1 MVENSTIRLEM
12 RGAVGIVR
20 LDRPPVNAINRAM
33 HRELTAVVAEIDR
46 QPDCRAVVIHGGERV
61 FAAGADIKEMAALGP
76 SEIGVLGRS
85 LTDAISAVALL
96 ELPVIAAITGY
107 ALGGGLELALAADFR
122 VVAEDASLG
131 LPEITLGVIPGAGGT
146 QRLPR
151 LIGVAAAKKMIY
163 FGEPVTGTEAVG
175 LGLATLAVPADQV
188 LLQALALA
196 ERLAAGPTRALAAA
210 KQAIDVGIDHPVDD
224 GRVLE
229 SRLFEKLFGSEDQ
242 REGMRAFVARSGPA
256 HFTGR

>member
-1 MVENSTIRLEM
+1 MVENSTVRLEM
-12 RGAVGIVR
+12 RGAVGVVR

-33 HRELTAVVAEIDR
+33 HRELTAVVAEID
-46 QPDCRAVVIHGGERV
+46 QHPECRAVVIHGGERV
-61 FAAGADIKEMAALGP
+61 FAAGADIKEMAALDP
-76 SEIGVLGRS
+76 SEIGVLGQS

-96 ELPVIAAITGY
+96 ELPVVAAITGY

-163 FGEPVTGTEAVG
+163 FGVPVTGIEAVEQ
-175 LGLATLAVPADQV
+175 GLATLAVPADQV
-188 LLQALALA
+188 LPEALALA
-196 ERLAAGPTRALAAA
+196 QRLAAGPTRALAAA
-210 KQAIDVGIDHPVDD
+210 KRAIDSGGDRPLAD
-224 GRVLE
+224 GLVRE
-229 SRLFEKLFGSEDQ
+229 SHLFAGLFGTADQ
-242 REGMRAFVARSGPA
+242 REGMRAFVSRSGPA
-256 HFTGR
+256 DFTGQ